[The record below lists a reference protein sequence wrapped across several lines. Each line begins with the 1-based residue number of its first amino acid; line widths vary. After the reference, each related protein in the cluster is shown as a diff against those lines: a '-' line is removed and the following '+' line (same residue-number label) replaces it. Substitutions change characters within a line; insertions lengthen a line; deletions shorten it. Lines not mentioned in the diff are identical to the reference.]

1 LLLGSPL
8 VLLGVVAWAAIDWA
22 IYGVGVLPSRTEP
35 IVPVFRFVNIGRD
48 RDGGSQPNAIIWQTS
63 TALEDCA
70 DVVDRR
76 NRNEKQQIA
85 DLMISGA
92 NSPLNRRDENACA
105 PFQLGKVEEGTKLE
119 ILGEC
124 GQMAR
129 VRILSGSL
137 QGREG
142 CIETGRL
149 SETRHGAVPPKE

>member
-8 VLLGVVAWAAIDWA
+8 VLLGVVAWAVIDWA

-35 IVPVFRFVNIGRD
+35 IVPVFRFVSIG

-70 DVVDRR
+70 EVIDRR

-92 NSPLNRRDENACA
+92 NSPLNGRDENACA

-137 QGREG
+137 HGREG

-149 SETRHGAVPPKE
+149 SETRHGPVPPKE